1 MKILEKELEDAIY
14 DATDEQLQQHGLSDV
29 VGTGIIR
36 RFRQTNLG
44 SEAGRSDLIF
54 VTRQHFS
61 HKCGSVMRINIIE
74 LKREKFGIE
83 ALLQAI
89 RYAYA
94 VQSYMLYRKFKQYD
108 IRITVIGEAFE
119 ENNNFMFIPH
129 IINRKPSCGF
139 GEINDIS
146 V

>member
-14 DATDEQLQQHGLSDV
+14 DATDEQLRQHGLSDIV
-29 VGTGIIR
+29 EDGIVR

-44 SEAGRSDLIF
+44 DGVGRSDLIF
-54 VTRQHFS
+54 VTRAHPKS
-61 HKCGSVMRINIIE
+61 IGYSILRINIIE
-74 LKREKFGIE
+74 LKRGKFGCE

-94 VQSYMLYRKFKQYD
+94 VQSYMIFRKFRNFD

-119 ENNNFMFIPH
+119 ETNQFMFLPH
-129 IINRKPSCGF
+129 LINRKL
-139 GEINDIS
+139 IM
-146 V
+146 VLVK